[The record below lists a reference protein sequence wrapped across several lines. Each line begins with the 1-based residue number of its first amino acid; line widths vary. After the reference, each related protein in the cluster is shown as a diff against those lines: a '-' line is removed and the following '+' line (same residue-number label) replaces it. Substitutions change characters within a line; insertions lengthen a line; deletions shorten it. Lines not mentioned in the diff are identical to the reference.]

1 MTKRILIVAALFLC
15 GVAAQA
21 QQLPP
26 GKWWRRAEL
35 IRELQLTADQQQ
47 RLDDVFAN
55 AANELIDARASIEKL
70 QIAVRTELDRP
81 QLRRQELQK
90 IAAQLSAARGKL
102 FERELMMFV
111 DMRAVLNPEQW
122 SRMRMH
128 LDRLQ
133 DRIDRP
139 QPRNKM
145 QERRR
150 QR

>member
-1 MTKRILIVAALFLC
+1 MTRRILIAAALFLC